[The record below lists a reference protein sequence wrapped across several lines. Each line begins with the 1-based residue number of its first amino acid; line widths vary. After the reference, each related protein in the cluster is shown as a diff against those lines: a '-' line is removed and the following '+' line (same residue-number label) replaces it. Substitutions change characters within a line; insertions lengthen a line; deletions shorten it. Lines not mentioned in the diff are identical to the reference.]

1 MCWLCCRSQRH
12 EVSSNADSRLLSR
25 SVMKYEKR
33 NVKWIRCKLQ
43 IYAARGA
50 ARCGVAAAAAKA
62 IQIEAGDH
70 WLQLPQAHFDCDC
83 DCGGDCGF
91 SGSSLR
97 SCCTFHRRQSAGLL
111 WQQMPVAQMPDIKGK
126 SSASCDSTCFDLL
139 RRCCCCRAVK
149 LKHQSKHFGITLH
162 QQNILYISTY
172 MYISYAQSRG
182 KTESK
187 CHLLSVAA

>member
-12 EVSSNADSRLLSR
+12 EVSSNADARLLSR

-50 ARCGVAAAAAKA
+50 ARCGVAAAAKA

-70 WLQLPQAHFDCDC
+70 RLQLPQAHFDCDC
-83 DCGGDCGF
+83 DGGGDCGF

-126 SSASCDSTCFDLL
+126 SSASCDSTRFDAAAAAAQWNWSISRSTLAS
-139 RRCCCCRAVK
+139 RCINK
-149 LKHQSKHFGITLH
+149 
-162 QQNILYISTY
+162 
-172 MYISYAQSRG
+172 ISYILVYLHIYRMHCRGG
-182 KTESK
+182 KTESN

>member
-12 EVSSNADSRLLSR
+12 EVSSNADARLLSR

-50 ARCGVAAAAAKA
+50 ARCGVAAAAKA

-70 WLQLPQAHFDCDC
+70 RLQLPQAHFDCDC
-83 DCGGDCGF
+83 DGGGDCGF

-126 SSASCDSTCFDLL
+126 SSASCDSTRFDLL
-139 RRCCCCRAVK
+139 RAVK

-162 QQNILYISTY
+162 QQNILHISTY
-172 MYISYAQSRG
+172 IYIVCSVKGG
-182 KTESK
+182 KTESN